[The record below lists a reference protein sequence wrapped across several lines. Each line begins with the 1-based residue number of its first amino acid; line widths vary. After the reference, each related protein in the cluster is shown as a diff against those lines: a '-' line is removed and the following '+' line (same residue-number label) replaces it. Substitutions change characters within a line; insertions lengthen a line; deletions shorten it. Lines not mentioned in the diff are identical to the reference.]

1 MDVRF
6 NTYYNSYNQ
15 YNKSNKRPQAFTGKE
30 EAAERIL
37 NAAENRIVRSVTGES
52 KSFNSVSDAYD
63 NFCNWVGKN
72 ICRPVFDNGFINHI
86 ADKIKYKDNAIKF
99 FLIGG
104 SAITSGVY
112 MQQTL
117 TNKKMD
123 KDRKKT
129 LAVNQFLTFLLSTAG
144 ALFLDGRLKDWW
156 SAKKEQYF
164 DLNVPNAEDIRHNL
178 KEKNEKIMLRNE
190 GLAEVDKEPL
200 YTLDSYLEKFG
211 KKHFIDPKD
220 YDNLMTKMKG
230 FAALRSII
238 VFALVYRFL
247 VPIIVTKPANIICEK
262 YLAHKKAK
270 DAQKAQQAE
279 LQPQNNQIK
288 TAA

>member
-1 MDVRF
+1 MNVTF
-6 NTYYNSYNQ
+6 NTYNTYNNYK
-15 YNKSNKRPQAFTGKE
+15 KSAQRPQTFTGKG

-37 NAAENRIVRSVTGES
+37 NAAENTIINSVTGDS
-52 KSFNSVSDAYD
+52 KSLTSISQKYD
-63 NFCNWVGKN
+63 NFCNWVGKH
-72 ICRPVFDNGFINHI
+72 ICRPVFDNSLVDNFS
-86 ADKIKYKDNAIKF
+86 DKIKDKDNAIKF

-112 MQQTL
+112 MQRTL

-129 LAVNQFLTFLLSTAG
+129 LAVNQFFTFLLSTAG
-144 ALFLDGRLKDWW
+144 ALFLDKHLKSWW
-156 SAKKEQYF
+156 NEKKEQYF
-164 DLNVPNAEDIRHNL
+164 DLNVPNAEAIRNSM
-178 KEKNEKIMLRNE
+178 KEKNEKIKLRNE
-190 GLAEVDKEPL
+190 GLADVDKEPL

-211 KKHFIDPKD
+211 KKHFLDSKD
-220 YDNLMTKMKG
+220 YKNLMTKMKG

-247 VPIIVTKPANIICEK
+247 VPILVTKPANIVCDK
-262 YLAHKKAK
+262 NLAHKKAK
-270 DAQKAQQAE
+270 DAQKAQQVE
-279 LQPQNNQIK
+279 LKPQNDVK